1 MSLDYLPLAATLD
14 QILPGVSD
22 NQLFRFRPQR
32 PLALA
37 PGQFVELSLPGI
49 GAFAVSAANW
59 PTAQGL
65 DCCIRR
71 AGRVTSALYG
81 LPVGAQVGLRGPFGN
96 GFPLAELRGQ
106 DVLLLAGGLGMAPLR
121 GLLHWL
127 LAHRGEVGDILLLYG
142 SRDPASLLFRRE
154 LEDLAASGSIQAR
167 FSVDFAPERPW
178 SSGSVLCRV
187 GLVSELLD
195 DLHFDPAR
203 IVAAVCGPPGLYRC
217 VLEELASLGIGPQR
231 IFATLERRMQCG
243 VGQCCHC
250 VTAGTYICR
259 QGPVFSL
266 AELRRMEGA
275 V

>member
-1 MSLDYLPLAATLD
+1 MSLDFLPLAATLS
-14 QILPGVSD
+14 QILPGVPD

-37 PGQFVELSLPGI
+37 PGQFVELSLPGV

-59 PTAQGL
+59 PTQEL
-65 DCCIRR
+65 VESCIRK

-81 LPVGAQVGLRGPFGN
+81 LTAGAQIGLRGPFGN
-96 GFPLAELRGQ
+96 GFPLSLLIGQ

-127 LAHRGEVGDILLLYG
+127 LAHREEVGDILLLYG
-142 SRDPASLLFRRE
+142 SRDPASLLFRQE
-154 LEDLAASGSIQAR
+154 LEDLAVSGSIQTR
-167 FSVDFAPERPW
+167 FSVDFAPELPW
-178 SSGSVLCRV
+178 SSGPVLCRV

-195 DLHFDPAR
+195 DLNIDPKR
-203 IVAAVCGPPGLYRC
+203 TVAAVCGPPGLYRC
-217 VLEELASLGIGPQR
+217 VLEELACLGIAPQR

-250 VTAGTYICR
+250 VTAGTYICQ

-266 AELRRMEGA
+266 AELRQMEGA